1 MPILDQ
7 VIERNKDTVKLVFKN
22 YPLTNHRYS
31 RKAAAAALAA
41 DTKGKYL
48 EFQEALFKN
57 MRKLS
62 DEKVREI
69 AASLGLDADEIEK
82 EMNSK
87 KIQKMISQDIKDAN
101 EAGIR
106 GTPTIFINGIQLK
119 NRSLQGFQDIINSQL
134 KKRP

>member
-1 MPILDQ
+1 
-7 VIERNKDTVKLVFKN
+7 VIESNKDTVKLVFKN
-22 YPLTNHRYS
+22 YPLPNHRYS

-41 DTKGKYL
+41 DTNGKYW
-48 EFQEALFKN
+48 EFHEALFKN

-62 DEKVREI
+62 DKKVREI
-69 AASLGLDADEIEK
+69 ATSLGLDADEIEK

-119 NRSLQGFQDIINSQL
+119 NPSLQGFQDLINSRL